1 MNNSMEKQNKS
12 NGIYPYRNTS
22 VNNKKILEQYNV
34 PMEQITER

>member
-1 MNNSMEKQNKS
+1 MNSSMDKQTNA

-22 VNNKKILEQYNV
+22 VNNKKSLDQYNV